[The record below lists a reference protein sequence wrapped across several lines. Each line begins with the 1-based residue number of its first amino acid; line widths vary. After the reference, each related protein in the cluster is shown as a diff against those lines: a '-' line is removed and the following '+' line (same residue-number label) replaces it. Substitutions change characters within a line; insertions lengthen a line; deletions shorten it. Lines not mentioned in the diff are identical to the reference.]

1 MRNPLSKKTALTAS
15 ALTAVVV
22 CATGL
27 TASAASAGEA
37 HPAAATADA
46 TAKFGYTGQATTW
59 QVPAGVTSVKFEAA
73 GGTAGNFSANV
84 VGGGFGADLTGTL
97 AVTPGE
103 TLVIAVGGS
112 GSTKAHA
119 AGGWGYNGMSGG
131 PANTAKPSDRSGGS
145 GGGGT
150 FIGVENGSTVTPLV
164 IAAGGGGIGG
174 GASDPLF
181 VGGGGSGGCTGIL
194 SYQNQ
199 PGKYGC
205 VTPTLTGGNGFGGTS
220 GPLGGKGGQAGGS
233 ATATGER
240 GGSASGL
247 GGNGGSG
254 GGGLR
259 GGAAGTGAK
268 GISAGGGGGAGT
280 SWYDTSKVT
289 GASVSATCV
298 NMDTSGTLTEAGVII
313 DYQAS

>member
-1 MRNPLSKKTALTAS
+1 MSKKTALTAS

-37 HPAAATADA
+37 HPAVSATAGA

-84 VGGGFGADLTGTL
+84 VTGGFGADLTGTL

-112 GSTKAHA
+112 GSTNAHA
-119 AGGWGYNGMSGG
+119 AGGWGYNGMTGG
-131 PANTAKPSDRSGGS
+131 PANTANPSDRSGGS

-150 FIGVENGSTVTPLV
+150 FIGVENGATVTPLV

-181 VGGGGSGGCTGIL
+181 VGVGGSAGCAAIQ
-194 SYQNQ
+194 SSQSQ
-199 PGKYGC
+199 PGKYEC
-205 VTPTLTGGNGFGGTS
+205 VEPTLTGGNGGGGTS

-233 ATATGER
+233 ATAAGER
-240 GGSASGL
+240 GGNASGL
-247 GGNGGSG
+247 AGNGGSG

-280 SWYDTSKVT
+280 SWYDTSEVT
-289 GASVSATCV
+289 GAAV
-298 NMDTSGTLTEAGVII
+298 NTTNMNVNTSGTLNEAGVII